1 MKASPLTFKD
11 ISFIRISVESDHNYK
26 KRARAYDF
34 DGTEYKLNIRHG
46 RSKDSDSNWW
56 VGVEYATRSNE
67 EKICPY
73 ELDMLAVG
81 IFSVAE
87 NFPNERAEKLV
98 YENGA
103 ALVFSAI
110 REMVSTLTG
119 RSTYGQFILPTVS
132 FLGEF
137 ENRQDH
143 QAGEESES
151 SASD

>member
-34 DGTEYKLNIRHG
+34 EGTEYKLNIRHG
-46 RSKDSDSNWW
+46 RSKDGDSNWW

-87 NFPNERAEKLV
+87 SFPSERAEKLV

-119 RSTYGQFILPTVS
+119 RSTYGQLILPTVS
-132 FLGEF
+132 FVGEF
-137 ENRQDH
+137 ENRQD
-143 QAGEESES
+143 QPADGDTT
-151 SASD
+151 SAVSD